1 MIYVNL
7 ALTFVLQIHIS
18 SADDS
23 HTSVIL
29 GQRPEKRF
37 KFEHIKYYLLF
48 LPPICLADYR
58 E

>member
-1 MIYVNL
+1 MIYVNPVS
-7 ALTFVLQIHIS
+7 TFVLQIHIS

-37 KFEHIKYYLLF
+37 KFEHIKYYSLP
-48 LPPICLADYR
+48 PPICLADYR